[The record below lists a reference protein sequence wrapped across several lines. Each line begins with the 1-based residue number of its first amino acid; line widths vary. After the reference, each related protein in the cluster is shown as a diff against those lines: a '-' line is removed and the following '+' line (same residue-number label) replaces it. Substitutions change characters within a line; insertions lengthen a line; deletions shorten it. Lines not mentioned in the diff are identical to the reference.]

1 MTTHDGEQARATRQ
15 EHNATECRIFTLPAE
30 LRLNIFEFV
39 ISDLIHDPD
48 QPLRPHYPPDLSTK
62 TNDLTF
68 LRVCRAIREEMQ
80 SILMTW
86 PRLWINFARTS
97 GSDSLVGRHL
107 ETFECWLD
115 SLLSRRR
122 VSNDKLLLW
131 LDFSGV
137 EYGKEMYISSADVI
151 FRPATQYSQH
161 EIVLGNLRHSPLEL
175 DELHLIQDFVDNL
188 NERDEDGE
196 QGLANEDVRML
207 FKILARTE

>member
-1 MTTHDGEQARATRQ
+1 MATHDGEQARATRE
-15 EHNATECRIFTLPAE
+15 EHNATECRIFTLPTE

-39 ISDLIHDPD
+39 ISDLIHDPHE
-48 QPLRPHYPPDLSTK
+48 PLRPHYPRDLATK
-62 TNDLTF
+62 TNELGC
-68 LRVCRAIREEMQ
+68 LRVCRAMREETQ
-80 SILMTW
+80 SILMNW
-86 PRLWINFARTS
+86 PKLWINFTTS
-97 GSDSLVGRHL
+97 SSIHL
-107 ETFECWLD
+107 ETIERWLD
-115 SLLSRRR
+115 SLLSRRK

-131 LDFSGV
+131 LDFGGF
-137 EYGKEMYISSADVI
+137 EYEDEMYVSSADVI

-196 QGLANEDVRML
+196 PGLANEDVRML